1 MANEQRFGKH
11 SKNGAKIKKTASSAA
26 MLCNNRKKKLLF
38 KIPRNE
44 RIIRKLHRKFIKKTL
59 LSSIDRTSILREF
72 LSDFEL
78 VKFQLID
85 DSTIEMEEKR
95 IKVNCLTG

>member
-1 MANEQRFGKH
+1 MANEQRFRKQ

-26 MLCNNRKKKLLF
+26 MCCVMSKKSCVF
-38 KIPRNE
+38 KILRNE
-44 RIIRKLHRKFIKKTL
+44 RKIRKLHRKIIKRSL
-59 LSSIDRTSILREF
+59 SPIDRSSIHRE
-72 LSDFEL
+72 LLEDFEL

-95 IKVNCLTG
+95 RKVNCLTG